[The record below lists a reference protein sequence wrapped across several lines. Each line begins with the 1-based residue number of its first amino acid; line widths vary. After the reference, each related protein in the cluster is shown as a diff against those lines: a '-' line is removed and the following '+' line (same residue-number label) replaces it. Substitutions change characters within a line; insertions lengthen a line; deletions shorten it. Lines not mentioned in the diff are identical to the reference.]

1 MTEPFAGI
9 YPMLYAFFD
18 AKGALN
24 RAAFER
30 QVAACLARGAHGIA
44 VLGLATEVSKL
55 SVAERRQAVEWV
67 SESLR
72 GRRPLA
78 VTIFGPTPEAQ
89 MEAVRHAADH
99 GAGWVIL
106 QPPPDKTI
114 GEMALMRFFG
124 TVMEASPIPV
134 AIQNA
139 PEYIGIGLSPDNIV
153 ALHRAH
159 ANFTL
164 LKLEGPATLA
174 AQVIDATDGRMA
186 VFNGRGGLELPDNLR
201 AGCAGMIPAPDC
213 FDRLVDVYEAMKH
226 GDEAAAEQHYRE
238 ILPAIAFVMQSID
251 YLLCYGKRLAATRL
265 GLGPVYDRA
274 PALAP
279 TDFGLDAVARFACAL
294 GPVDVETVVSR

>member
-1 MTEPFAGI
+1 MSEPFAGI

-18 AKGALN
+18 VQGALV
-24 RAAFER
+24 RTAFER
-30 QVAACLARGAHGIA
+30 QVTTCLARGAHGIA

-67 SESLR
+67 AEALGR
-72 GRRPLA
+72 RRPLA
-78 VTIFGPTPEAQ
+78 VTIFGSTPAAQ
-89 MEAVRHAADH
+89 IEAVRHAAEH

-114 GEMALMRFFG
+114 GEAALMRFFG
-124 TVMEASPIPV
+124 AVMEASPVPV

-153 ALHRAH
+153 ALHKEQ

-174 AQVIDATDGRMA
+174 AQVIEATDGRMA

-213 FDRLVDVYEAMKH
+213 FDRLVDVYAAMRR
-226 GDEAAAEQHYRE
+226 GDEADAERHYRE

-251 YLLCYGKRLAATRL
+251 YLL
-265 GLGPVYDRA
+265 
-274 PALAP
+274 
-279 TDFGLDAVARFACAL
+279 
-294 GPVDVETVVSR
+294 